1 MLKREILPKTA
12 ELKITIEADK
22 DLWQKSISKAFEKK
36 AANIQI
42 KGFRKG
48 KVPLDKAKQYIELG
62 SVIELATRE
71 AIPTLLKQCSS
82 NIMDDD
88 HVIDFEPF
96 VQVIEST
103 AETLK
108 VNFLFPIYPEI
119 KLPEYKKLETKFEIP
134 VVTKEDVKAQI
145 DRLLAAKGKHIDVD
159 RGIKNGDLINFN
171 FKGFIDDKPFEGGEA
186 EDFDLKIGSKS
197 FIEGFE
203 EQLIGLKKGEFKS
216 IDVVFPADYHIPA
229 YASQPAVFKVKINNI
244 KENQPAELTNDFVA
258 ALKINNVTTISQLE
272 SYLEDLTKREQME
285 MARSNFQKD
294 AFAEILKSVEIPISN
309 KLLDREMSR
318 IYGSF
323 NDTLKSQGFTID
335 EYLKITKFSNKD
347 IFEQV
352 NQQAVLS
359 LQTSFVFAE
368 IAKRESLAVL
378 DNELNEEIERFGL
391 ITGKKVDEL
400 KANPTAL
407 QHLQM
412 NITNRKVLDKLIEW
426 NSISSKSKDKKTAKK
441 ETINEVE
448 ESNKKETTKTKSS
461 TKSKK

>member
-12 ELKITIEADK
+12 ELKITAEADK
-22 DLWQKSISKAFEKK
+22 NLWQKSISKAFEKK

-48 KVPLDKAKQYIELG
+48 KVPLEKAKQYIELG

-71 AIPTLLKQCSS
+71 ALPTLLKEASS

-96 VQVIEST
+96 IQVIEST

-119 KLPEYKKLETKFEIP
+119 KLSDYKNLETKFEIP
-134 VVTKEDVKAQI
+134 VVTKEDVKGQI
-145 DRLLAAKGKHIDVD
+145 DRLLAARGKHIDVD
-159 RGIKNGDLINFN
+159 RAIKNGDLINFN
-171 FKGFIDDKPFEGGEA
+171 FKGFIDNKPFEGGEA

-203 EQLIGLKKGEFKS
+203 DQLIGLKKGESKS

-229 YASQPAVFKVKINNI
+229 YASQPAVFKVKINNV
-244 KENQPAELTNDFVA
+244 KENQPAKLTNDFVA
-258 ALKINNVTTISQLE
+258 ELKIDNVTTISQLE
-272 SYLEDLTKREQME
+272 SYLEDLTKREKME
-285 MARSNFQKD
+285 IARSAFQKT

-318 IYGSF
+318 IYDSF
-323 NDTLKSQGFTID
+323 NETLKSQGFTID
-335 EYLKITKFSNKD
+335 EYLKITKFTNKD

-352 NQQAVLS
+352 NQQATLS

-378 DNELNEEIERFGL
+378 DKELDEELQRFGL
-391 ITGKKVDEL
+391 ITGKKADEL
-400 KANPTAL
+400 KTNPTAL

-426 NSISSKSKDKKTAKK
+426 NSNSSSKSKDKKVVKETFDKK
-441 ETINEVE
+441 E
-448 ESNKKETTKTKSS
+448 KKETTKTKSS
-461 TKSKK
+461 IKSKK

>member
-12 ELKITIEADK
+12 ELKITVEAGK

-48 KVPLDKAKQYIELG
+48 KVPLEKAKQYIELG

-71 AIPTLLKQCSS
+71 ALPTLLKEASS

-96 VQVIEST
+96 IQVIEST

-119 KLPEYKKLETKFEIP
+119 KLSDYKNLETKFEIP
-134 VVTKEDVKAQI
+134 VVTKEDVKGQI
-145 DRLLAAKGKHIDVD
+145 DRLLAARGKHIDVD
-159 RGIKNGDLINFN
+159 RAIKNGDLINFN
-171 FKGFIDDKPFEGGEA
+171 FKGFIDNKPFEGGEA

-203 EQLIGLKKGEFKS
+203 DQLIGLKKGESKS

-229 YASQPAVFKVKINNI
+229 YASQPAVFKVKINNV
-244 KENQPAELTNDFVA
+244 KENQPAKLTNDFVA
-258 ALKINNVTTISQLE
+258 ELKIDNVTTISQLE
-272 SYLEDLTKREQME
+272 SYLEDLTKREKME
-285 MARSNFQKD
+285 IARSAFQKT

-318 IYGSF
+318 IYDSF
-323 NDTLKSQGFTID
+323 NETLKSQGFTID
-335 EYLKITKFSNKD
+335 EYLKITKFTNKD

-352 NQQAVLS
+352 NQQATLS

-378 DNELNEEIERFGL
+378 DKELDEELQRFGL
-391 ITGKKVDEL
+391 ITGKKADEL
-400 KANPTAL
+400 KTNPTAL

-426 NSISSKSKDKKTAKK
+426 NSNSSSKSKDKKVVKETFDKK
-441 ETINEVE
+441 E
-448 ESNKKETTKTKSS
+448 KKETTKTKSS
-461 TKSKK
+461 IKSKK

>member
-12 ELKITIEADK
+12 ELKITVEAGK

-48 KVPLDKAKQYIELG
+48 KVPLEKAKQYIELG

-71 AIPTLLKQCSS
+71 ALPTLLKEASS

-108 VNFLFPIYPEI
+108 INFLFPIYPEI
-119 KLPEYKKLETKFEIP
+119 KLSDYKNLETRFESP
-134 VVTKEDVKAQI
+134 VVTKEDVKGQI
-145 DRLLAAKGKHIDVD
+145 DRLLAARGKHIDVD
-159 RGIKNGDLINFN
+159 RAIKNGDLINFN
-171 FKGFIDDKPFEGGEA
+171 FKGFIDNKPFEGGEA

-203 EQLIGLKKGEFKS
+203 DQLIGLKKGESKS

-229 YASQPAVFKVKINNI
+229 YASQPAVFKVKINNV
-244 KENQPAELTNDFVA
+244 KENQPAKLTNDFVA
-258 ALKINNVTTISQLE
+258 ELKIDNVTTISQLE
-272 SYLEDLTKREQME
+272 SYLEDLTKREKME
-285 MARSNFQKD
+285 IARSTFQKN

-318 IYGSF
+318 IYDSF
-323 NDTLKSQGFTID
+323 NETLKSQGFTID
-335 EYLKITKFSNKD
+335 EYLKITKFTNKD

-352 NQQAVLS
+352 NQQATLS

-378 DNELNEEIERFGL
+378 DKELDEELQRFGL
-391 ITGKKVDEL
+391 ITGKKADEL
-400 KANPTAL
+400 KTNPTAL

-426 NSISSKSKDKKTAKK
+426 NSNSSSKSKEKKVVKETFDKKD
-441 ETINEVE
+441 E
-448 ESNKKETTKTKSS
+448 KETTKTKSS
-461 TKSKK
+461 IKSKK